1 MLSLKNSCGFPFKI
15 LRVNKIYQKSLH
27 RYTKKWE
34 RSSSCAIMSSNNSR
48 EGLAF
53 QLPVFIRKVS
63 TANYEKNFS
72 NDRNDIPEEE
82 RYIHKTEV
90 ERFIIDCMMKVGAE
104 ESRAKMLASNLT
116 EADYVGHFSHGLNRL
131 AVYVK
136 DCQGGFCRPNNDPIV
151 LKKGPATGW
160 VDGNNGLGVVVN
172 ILYEPSD

>member
-1 MLSLKNSCGFPFKI
+1 
-15 LRVNKIYQKSLH
+15 
-27 RYTKKWE
+27 
-34 RSSSCAIMSSNNSR
+34 MSSNYSR
-48 EGLAF
+48 EGLAI

-63 TANYEKNFS
+63 TTNYEKNFS

-136 DCQGGFCRPNNDPIV
+136 DCQGGFCRPNNNPIV

-160 VDGNNGLGVVVN
+160 VDGNNGLGVVVGTFCMN
-172 ILYEPSD
+172 LGIEMAKTNGIGWVVAKRSNHFGICQW